1 MMVPPLNKDTKDA
14 AVQSEASLV
23 EEEKQRDESS
33 AGERSDPG
41 FNRCNTSSSVFMILW
56 VCM

>member
-1 MMVPPLNKDTKDA
+1 MVPPLNKDTKDA

-23 EEEKQRDESS
+23 EEEKQRDESG
-33 AGERSDPG
+33 AGERSDPV